1 LAAGSTAVGMGLSV
15 ATKEGGGDTSALL
28 RGLAAAATGAV
39 PVAGTALAT
48 EAAEEA
54 AGASA

>member
-1 LAAGSTAVGMGLSV
+1 MGLSV

-39 PVAGTALAT
+39 PVAGTALAA